1 MIQKIY
7 INMARYPL
15 HITEPKKKKPK
26 KSITYK
32 TAYVV

>member
-15 HITEPKKKKPK
+15 HITEPKKKTK